1 MTYTGDSTESLAQ
14 RAAEAFAAQREGDP
28 DGMARLVEV
37 LTPLLWHTARAQGLS
52 QVQAEDVVQTTWLQ
66 LVKHADAV
74 TDPRGILKWLLTTTR
89 RESWALVRRSRR
101 EEVTDD
107 LGEVLDVAPATPN
120 GPEQVVVRGHE
131 QRVLWQHFA
140 TLSERC
146 QQLLRVIAL
155 AERPDYAQVAEALG
169 MPVGS
174 IGPTRGRCL
183 AKLRQELTSDPAWE
197 VLA

>member
-89 RESWALVRRSRR
+89 RES
-101 EEVTDD
+101 
-107 LGEVLDVAPATPN
+107 
-120 GPEQVVVRGHE
+120 
-131 QRVLWQHFA
+131 
-140 TLSERC
+140 
-146 QQLLRVIAL
+146 
-155 AERPDYAQVAEALG
+155 
-169 MPVGS
+169 
-174 IGPTRGRCL
+174 
-183 AKLRQELTSDPAWE
+183 
-197 VLA
+197 